1 LEEARCSGEKAESGC
16 EGKVEGESSGD
27 HQSLV
32 FLSLLSLSPLSLSL
46 SLSSQAHTNLDDP
59 ASIAL
64 AELGHDP
71 KLLCTADARR
81 KKEERKKER
90 EKRKEKKRES
100 DSIPGTLLTF

>member
-32 FLSLLSLSPLSLSL
+32 SLSLLSLSLSPLSLSL

-59 ASIAL
+59 AIIAL
-64 AELGHDP
+64 AELGHDL

-81 KKEERKKER
+81 KKEERKTEK
-90 EKRKEKKRES
+90 KRKEKKRKEKRE
-100 DSIPGTLLTF
+100 